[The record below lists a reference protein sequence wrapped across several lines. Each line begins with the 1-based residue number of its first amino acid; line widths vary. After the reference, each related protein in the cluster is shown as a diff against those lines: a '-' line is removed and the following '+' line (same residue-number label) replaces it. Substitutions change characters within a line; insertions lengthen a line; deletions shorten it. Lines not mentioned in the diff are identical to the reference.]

1 MNSHPPK
8 ILLYGSLPPPFTG
21 QSAMFVPV
29 VGMFPK
35 EEILLINITRF
46 QSTFGNTV
54 YTMLATCWF
63 FLVYRFKTVYF
74 TPSRSMTGFVKD
86 IPLLILGRWCNKR
99 MVAHLHGANFRSFY
113 ENSGMLKPFIRYG
126 YRHVDTGI
134 VLLEGMRNEFGYFPN
149 IRVQVVPNCYDRRFD
164 IPDTIQADTV
174 QPDTSASLS
183 VRTDG
188 QPGTVQP
195 GTVQPGTVQAD
206 TSASLSVRSDTER
219 SRSVRTIV
227 HKDERPCQVLYLSA
241 LMRSKGILEF
251 LEACDIV
258 LQQHTGVNFV
268 IAGLPEPDPFMSRQE
283 IAARFQEQLGCL
295 EKRHPGR
302 IAYLGQVVTGQHNPA
317 TRESTMQEKGI
328 SRDKIW
334 LMRDSSIFVLP
345 TWHPSEALPVSILEA
360 MRTGNAIIA
369 TRHNFLPGIVK
380 PANGI
385 LVEPR
390 SGRAIADAILTL
402 VSDKERLREIRENN
416 IMHATENYSI
426 EKYRRKMLEIIAQ
439 ISSI

>member
-1 MNSHPPK
+1 MSSK
-8 ILLYGSLPPPFTG
+8 LLLYGSLPPPFTG

-35 EEILLINITRF
+35 EEILLVNITRF
-46 QSTFGNTV
+46 QSTLGNTV
-54 YTMLATCWF
+54 YTMLSTCWF

-99 MVAHLHGANFRSFY
+99 MIAHLHGANFRSFY

-134 VLLEGMRNEFGYFPN
+134 VLLEEMRNEFGHFPN

-164 IPDTIQADTV
+164 IPDTIQ
-174 QPDTSASLS
+174 Q
-183 VRTDG
+183 
-188 QPGTVQP
+188 
-195 GTVQPGTVQAD
+195 
-206 TSASLSVRSDTER
+206 DTER
-219 SRSVRTIV
+219 SRSVRTIAQKEK
-227 HKDERPCQVLYLSA
+227 HPCQVLYLSA

-251 LEACDIV
+251 MEACDIV
-258 LQQHTGVNFV
+258 LRQHAGVNFV

-283 IAARFQEQLGCL
+283 IAARFHEQLERI
-295 EKRHPGR
+295 EKSHPGR
-302 IAYLGQVVTGQHNPA
+302 VAYLRQVVSGQHNQAKHEP
-317 TRESTMQEKGI
+317 TMPEEGI
-328 SRDKIW
+328 SRNKIR

-380 PANGI
+380 PGNGI

-390 SGRAIADAILTL
+390 SGQVLADAILAL
-402 VSDKERLREIRENN
+402 VSDKERLREMQEFN
-416 IMHATENYSI
+416 IMHAIENYGS
-426 EKYRRKMLEIIAQ
+426 ETYRRKMLEIIAQ
-439 ISSI
+439 IGSI